1 MIALYTFCL
10 LFWMKKQKQ
19 VDEPA
24 PNTDQT
30 RLQTSQE
37 EPKKVGIFERF
48 KLAYKMYGKV
58 S

>member
-1 MIALYTFCL
+1 MIALCL
-10 LFWMKKQKQ
+10 LFWMKKQNQ
-19 VDEPA
+19 VDEAA